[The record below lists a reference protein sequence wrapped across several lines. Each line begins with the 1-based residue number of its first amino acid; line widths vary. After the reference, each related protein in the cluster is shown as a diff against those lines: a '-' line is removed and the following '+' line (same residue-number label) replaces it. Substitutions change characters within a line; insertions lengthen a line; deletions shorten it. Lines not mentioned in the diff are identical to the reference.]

1 MCIYFGIFV
10 YKKFAMRTNIEIDQK
25 VIDEILEKTNIKTKR
40 EAVDLALKEFL
51 RMIKLKELSEVAGK
65 VSWSGDLDAMRT
77 D

>member
-1 MCIYFGIFV
+1 
-10 YKKFAMRTNIEIDQK
+10 MRTNIEIDQK

-51 RMIKLKELSEVAGK
+51 RMIKLKELSELAGK
-65 VSWSGDLDAMRT
+65 VNWSGDLVAMRT

>member
-1 MCIYFGIFV
+1 
-10 YKKFAMRTNIEIDQK
+10 MRTNIEIDQK
-25 VIDEILEKTNIKTKR
+25 VMNEILEKTNIKTKR

>member
-1 MCIYFGIFV
+1 
-10 YKKFAMRTNIEIDQK
+10 MRTNIEIDQK

-65 VSWSGDLDAMRT
+65 VNWSGDLDAMRT

>member
-10 YKKFAMRTNIEIDQK
+10 YKKIAMRTNIEIDQK

-65 VSWSGDLDAMRT
+65 VSWTGDLDAMRT

>member
-1 MCIYFGIFV
+1 V
-10 YKKFAMRTNIEIDQK
+10 YKKIAMRTNIEIDQK

-65 VSWSGDLDAMRT
+65 VSWTGDLDAMRT